1 MADSMSRPE
10 KAKGYLVPRKRRGIS
25 KRHVKEL
32 LIDNSETISML
43 KRVIMVKSYNLL
55 NLKNSKTYSDI
66 Q

>member
-1 MADSMSRPE
+1 MADSMSSPE
-10 KAKGYLVPRKRRGIS
+10 KAKSYLLPRKRRGMS

-43 KRVIMVKSYNLL
+43 KRVIMVNSYNLL